1 MMEVNARTAGT
12 GVVIHVEG
20 DVDLYSS
27 PKLRE
32 AILDSVR
39 GKLSPIVVN
48 LAGVT
53 YIDSSGVATLVE
65 GLQLSNKY
73 DGKFRLVGLS
83 ERVSEVFQLARL
95 QQVFEICGTEAEAL
109 RS

>member
-1 MMEVNARTAGT
+1 MEVAIRHAEN
-12 GVVIHVEG
+12 GVVISVEG

-32 AILDSVR
+32 AILDSVKKKR
-39 GKLSPIVVN
+39 SPLVMNLS
-48 LAGVT
+48 GVT

-65 GLQLSNKY
+65 GLQLSKEY
-73 DGKFRLVGLS
+73 GGKFRLVEMS
-83 ERVSEVFQLARL
+83 ERISEVFQLARL

-109 RS
+109 GS

>member
-1 MMEVNARTAGT
+1 MMEVSARAAGS
-12 GVVIHVEG
+12 GVVIDVEG

-27 PKLRE
+27 PRLRE
-32 AILDSVR
+32 AILNSVR
-39 GKLSPIVVN
+39 GKLSPLVVN

-65 GLQLSNKY
+65 GLQLSNKHN
-73 DGKFRLVGLS
+73 GKFRLVGLN
-83 ERVSEVFQLARL
+83 ERVSEVFRLARL